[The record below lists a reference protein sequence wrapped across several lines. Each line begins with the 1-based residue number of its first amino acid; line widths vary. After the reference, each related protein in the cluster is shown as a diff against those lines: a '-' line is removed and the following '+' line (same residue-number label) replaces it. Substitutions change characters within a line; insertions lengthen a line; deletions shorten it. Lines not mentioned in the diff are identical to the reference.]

1 MLIFV
6 KINQELTT
14 AYIVSPSDT
23 IGSIK
28 ELIYKETSIHPH
40 YQRLTYHDHSEDLE
54 DDKTLSDYN
63 IQNNSTLHLF
73 DDLSTLLEFLQ
84 IIIPTITNVTELL
97 IATSALIFVA
107 KTGKKEAAFYDSAT
121 LSKISELL
129 RLYYQVYE
137 LNKFQLPLFALV
149 KISEL
154 NKSVSELNDE
164 MFKLIEA
171 KKQMLQMLQQLQHE
185 KQ

>member
-1 MLIFV
+1 M
-6 KINQELTT
+6 
-14 AYIVSPSDT
+14 
-23 IGSIK
+23 
-28 ELIYKETSIHPH
+28 
-40 YQRLTYHDHSEDLE
+40 
-54 DDKTLSDYN
+54 
-63 IQNNSTLHLF
+63 F

-84 IIIPTITNVTELL
+84 IMIPTITNVTELL
-97 IATSALIFVA
+97 IATNALIFVA

-171 KKQMLQMLQQLQHE
+171 KKQMLQMLQQLQYE